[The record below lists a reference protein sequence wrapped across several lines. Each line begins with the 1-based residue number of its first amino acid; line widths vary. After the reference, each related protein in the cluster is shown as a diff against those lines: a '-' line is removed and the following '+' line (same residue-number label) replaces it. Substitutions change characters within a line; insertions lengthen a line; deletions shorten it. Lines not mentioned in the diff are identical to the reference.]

1 LNAYIIETCGEEKY
15 KYKKKFFLLA
25 LCSSGYDHVLLESY
39 LVPYLFEKKC
49 RPKMEKKGNKV
60 TQIRTSC
67 GISFRDMTKLL
78 APSTNLRSFGKLFDL
93 EQVKAHFPF
102 GLLSSVEVLKLP
114 QLPTDVEAWKSDLTG
129 NEKITAKEIA
139 EAIKL
144 FHESE
149 CQNVGDYLTTYLK
162 LDVVILFKAGQEWRR
177 TLRRVVGIDFI
188 ETRKYTISS
197 LSNLAGLTVSASNKD
212 VGSFFPNNSQIYR
225 LLRLGMRG

>member
-1 LNAYIIETCGEEKY
+1 
-15 KYKKKFFLLA
+15 
-25 LCSSGYDHVLLESY
+25 
-39 LVPYLFEKKC
+39 
-49 RPKMEKKGNKV
+49 MEKKGNKV

-67 GISFRDMTKLL
+67 GISFRDMTQLL
-78 APSTNLRSFGKLFDL
+78 APSTHLRSFGKLFDL

>member
-1 LNAYIIETCGEEKY
+1 
-15 KYKKKFFLLA
+15 
-25 LCSSGYDHVLLESY
+25 
-39 LVPYLFEKKC
+39 
-49 RPKMEKKGNKV
+49 MEKKGNKV

-102 GLLSSVEVLKLP
+102 GILSSVEALKLP
-114 QLPTDVEAWKSDLTG
+114 QLPTEVEAWKSDLTG
-129 NEKITAKEIA
+129 NEKISAKEIA
-139 EAIKL
+139 EAVQL
-144 FHESE
+144 FQASE

-162 LDVVILFKAGQEWRR
+162 LDVVILYKAGQEWRR

-197 LSNLAGLTVSASNKD
+197 LSNLAGRSDGERQQQRRGKLLPQQQSNLSPFASGNER
-212 VGSFFPNNSQIYR
+212 VNIVFFSHFI
-225 LLRLGMRG
+225 